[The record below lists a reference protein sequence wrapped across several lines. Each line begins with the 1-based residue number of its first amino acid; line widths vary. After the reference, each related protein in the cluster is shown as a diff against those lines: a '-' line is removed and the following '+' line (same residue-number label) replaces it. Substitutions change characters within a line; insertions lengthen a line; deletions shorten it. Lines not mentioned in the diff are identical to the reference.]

1 MKELTDRQQEV
12 LTFIIKY
19 INSHNYPPTI
29 REVAEHFEMSIK
41 GAHDHITALKK
52 KNYVKND
59 KGSRTLEVIKRDDYH
74 NAETNDGTVNVPVLG
89 HVAAG
94 VPILAEENWDGVIPL
109 PRSMLKRG
117 RRYFALMVKGDSMED
132 AGILDGDTAII
143 EQRETAE
150 NGEIVVA
157 MVNEEATTLKRFYRE
172 KNRIRLQPEND
183 KYKPIYSRDVRLLGR
198 LANIIRSY

>member
-29 REVAEHFEMSIK
+29 REVAEYFKMSIK

-52 KNYVKND
+52 KSYVKND
-59 KGSRTLEVIKRDDYH
+59 KGFRTLEVIKRDDYH
-74 NAETNDGTVNVPVLG
+74 NAETKEDAVSIPILG
-89 HVAAG
+89 PVAAG
-94 VPILAEENWDGVIPL
+94 VPILAEENWDGVISL
-109 PRSMLKRG
+109 HRSMLKRD
-117 RRYFALMVKGDSMED
+117 RRYFALRVRGNSMEN

-183 KYKPIYSRDVRLLGR
+183 KYAPIYCRDVRLLGR